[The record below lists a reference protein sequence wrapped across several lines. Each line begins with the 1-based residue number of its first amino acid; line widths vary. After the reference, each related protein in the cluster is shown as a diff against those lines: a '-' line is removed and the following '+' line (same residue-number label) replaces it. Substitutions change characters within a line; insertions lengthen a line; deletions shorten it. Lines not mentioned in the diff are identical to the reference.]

1 MPLRY
6 MVVETWLLSVDV
18 ESRGGG
24 CVYACVAH
32 GAGDLRV
39 EERPDVAPG
48 AGQVA
53 VRIAYGG
60 ICGSDLHYYHDGGVG
75 DFRIRQPLVLGH
87 EVVGRISGGDLP
99 AGTPVG
105 IHPATPCGSCPECLQ
120 DQRNICAYSNYLGSA
135 ARDPHIQGGF
145 VQELIVRADQVRVLP
160 DELALRTAVLA
171 EPLSV
176 AIHAVRQAGE
186 GAVDGKRV
194 LVTGAGPI
202 GLLVVAALRQS
213 GAREVIATDLQEAP
227 LALAREVGATHTI
240 RVGEA
245 DWPDAIDV
253 AIEASGTAGGLR
265 TCLERVRRGGTVVQ
279 VGSLPGGDTAFPGS
293 LLMTRELTLT
303 GAFRFD
309 HEFDTAI
316 AWLAG
321 GLYVD
326 PIVTHTFPLDD
337 ARAAFDLAT
346 DRTVASKVLLDLSGD
361 TQR

>member
-1 MPLRY
+1 M
-6 MVVETWLLSVDV
+6 
-18 ESRGGG
+18 
-24 CVYACVAH
+24 YACVVHA
-32 GAGDLRV
+32 AGDLRV
-39 EERPDVAPG
+39 EERAAVEPG

-53 VRIAYGG
+53 VRIEYGG

-75 DFRIRQPLVLGH
+75 NFRIREPLVLGH
-87 EVVGRISGGDLP
+87 EVVGRISAGDLP

-105 IHPATPCGSCPECLQ
+105 IHPATPCGGCAECVR
-120 DQRNICAYSNYLGSA
+120 DRRNICAYSNYLGSA

-145 VQELIVRADQVRVLP
+145 VQELIVPADQVRVLP
-160 DELALRTAVLA
+160 ADLELRTAVLA

-176 AIHAVRQAGE
+176 AIHAVRQAGD
-186 GAVDGKRV
+186 GAVQGKRA

-202 GLLVVAALRQS
+202 GLLVAAALRQA
-213 GAREVIATDLQEAP
+213 GAVEVVVTDLHEAP
-227 LALAREVGATHTI
+227 LALAAQVGATQTI
-240 RVGEA
+240 HPGTT
-245 DWPDAIDV
+245 DWPEEIDV

-279 VGSLPGGDTAFPGS
+279 VGSLPGGDTAFAGS

-316 AWLAG
+316 ALLAG
-321 GLYVD
+321 GLPVD
-326 PIVTHTFPLDD
+326 PIVTHAFPLDE

-361 TQR
+361 TRR

>member
-1 MPLRY
+1 
-6 MVVETWLLSVDV
+6 VVDD
-18 ESRGGG
+18 
-24 CVYACVAH
+24 VYACVVHA
-32 GAGDLRV
+32 AGDLRI
-39 EERPDVAPG
+39 EDRDPVAPRP
-48 AGQVA
+48 GQVA

-60 ICGSDLHYYHDGGVG
+60 ICGSDLHYYREGGVG

-87 EVVGRISGGDLP
+87 EVVGRISHGADGLVE
-99 AGTPVG
+99 GTPVG
-105 IHPATPCGSCPECLQ
+105 IHPATPCGACAECLR
-120 DQRNICAYSNYLGSA
+120 DRRNICAYSNYLGSA

-145 VQELIVRADQVRVLP
+145 VQELVVPVDQVRALP
-160 DELALRTAVLA
+160 AGLELRTAVLA

-213 GAREVIATDLQEAP
+213 GARDVVVSDLHETP
-227 LALAREVGATHTI
+227 LSLAAQVGAAHTVQ
-240 RVGEA
+240 VGAEE
-245 DWPDAIDV
+245 WPDDIDV

-279 VGSLPGGDTAFPGS
+279 VGSLPGGDTAFPGNV
-293 LLMTRELTLT
+293 LMTRELTLT

-316 AWLAG
+316 EWLAG
-321 GLYVD
+321 GLSVD
-326 PIVTHTFPLDD
+326 PIVTHTFPLAD
-337 ARAAFDLAT
+337 AKAAFDLAG
-346 DRTVASKVLLDLSGD
+346 DRTTASKVLLDLSAGTPD
-361 TQR
+361 

>member
-1 MPLRY
+1 
-6 MVVETWLLSVDV
+6 MVDD
-18 ESRGGG
+18 
-24 CVYACVAH
+24 VYACVVHA
-32 GAGDLRV
+32 AGDLRV
-39 EERPDVAPG
+39 EERPAVEPG

-53 VRIAYGG
+53 VRIEYGG
-60 ICGSDLHYYHDGGVG
+60 ICGSDLHYYHEGGVG
-75 DFRIRQPLVLGH
+75 NFWIREPLVLGH
-87 EVVGRISGGDLP
+87 EVVGRISGGDLQ

-105 IHPATPCGSCPECLQ
+105 IHPATPCGACPECAR
-120 DQRNICAYSNYLGSA
+120 DRRNICASSSYLGSA

-160 DELALRTAVLA
+160 AGLALRTAVLA

-186 GAVDGKRV
+186 GAVAGKRA

-202 GLLVVAALRQS
+202 GLLVAAALRQA
-213 GAREVIATDLQEAP
+213 GAVEVVVTDLHEAP
-227 LALAREVGATHTI
+227 LALASQVGATQTI
-240 RVGEA
+240 RA
-245 DWPDAIDV
+245 DTTDWPDEIDV

-279 VGSLPGGDTAFPGS
+279 VGSLPGGDTAFAGS

-316 AWLAG
+316 ALLAD

-326 PIVTHTFPLDD
+326 PIVTHAFPLDE